1 MGCFSIAQMP
11 QTTLW
16 LESDLSLDAS
26 EVAFSGEEILA
37 ENWSEQST

>member
-1 MGCFSIAQMP
+1 ML

-26 EVAFSGEEILA
+26 ELAWSGEEILT
-37 ENWSEQST
+37 ENWLEQGT